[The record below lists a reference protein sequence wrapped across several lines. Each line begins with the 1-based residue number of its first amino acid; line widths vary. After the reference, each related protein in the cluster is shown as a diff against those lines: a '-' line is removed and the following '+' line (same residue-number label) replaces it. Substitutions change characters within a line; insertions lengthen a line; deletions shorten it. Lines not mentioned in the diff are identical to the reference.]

1 MLLKVNQKLIFPFC
15 CINILPLRAI
25 SSLSIDYDF
34 WYSATS
40 IRIGIWRMHCIAV
53 LEALVSFF
61 GQLVQASW
69 RHVKS
74 NKNAWQGNVTEN
86 FSSITFDLFFPLVG
100 SAFMTYEYKFVK
112 ILIKTAWKLE
122 ITGFLVECHV
132 FQLIFFPNKSAKF
145 HSSSKRLQL

>member
-1 MLLKVNQKLIFPFC
+1 MLLKVNQKLIFTFW

-25 SSLSIDYDF
+25 ASLSIDYDL

-40 IRIGIWRMHCIAV
+40 IRIGIWRMHCIVV
-53 LEALVSFF
+53 LEDLVSFF

-74 NKNAWQGNVTEN
+74 NNNAWQGNVPEN
-86 FSSITFDLFFPLVG
+86 FSSITIEFLFSLVG

-112 ILIKTAWKLE
+112 IFIKTAWKLVK
-122 ITGFLVECHV
+122 ILYAMCFSL
-132 FQLIFFPNKSAKF
+132 FFS
-145 HSSSKRLQL
+145 Q